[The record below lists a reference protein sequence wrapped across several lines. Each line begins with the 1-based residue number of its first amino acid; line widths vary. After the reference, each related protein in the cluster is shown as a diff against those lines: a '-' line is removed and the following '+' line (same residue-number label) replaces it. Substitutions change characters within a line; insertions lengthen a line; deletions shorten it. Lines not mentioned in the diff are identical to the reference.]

1 MNTYKVICEFVCI
14 YLKNNTVESWIFC
27 TVKKHFIMSNVF
39 CMVEVALTEIA
50 FTLFIAAQKIEF
62 PFKQF
67 CSKCER
73 IQTTTKEFF
82 K

>member
-1 MNTYKVICEFVCI
+1 
-14 YLKNNTVESWIFC
+14 
-27 TVKKHFIMSNVF
+27 MSNVF

-50 FTLFIAAQKIEF
+50 FTLFIAAQKMKF
-62 PFKQF
+62 SFKQF

-82 K
+82 TRGIFFF